1 MPSMTMAMDE
11 MAGRDEEWD
20 WHWRWRTLV
29 ALEVG
34 GQWRRRGGG
43 GVAGGIADYAA
54 ENTGWRGR
62 SQYPRVISHTF
73 PQFPF
78 CGLRGRGVRR
88 TSTCSA
94 SFARLHSRGGV
105 PPRWLRPGVAASPL
119 AIVRFHGCFLVV
131 LSSRCLARC
140 KAPDTRRKLTLRS
153 LRSLRVKPPQSRFAR
168 QLPQRGSQTLRS
180 LRSLREFLPP
190 RPPRGGGRKATGVKT
205 SRRRKRRDGRRARTG
220 RGRRAGR
227 ARRSS

>member
-11 MAGRDEEWD
+11 MAGRDEDWD
-20 WHWRWRTLV
+20 WRWRTLV
-29 ALEVG
+29 AMRVG
-34 GQWRRRGGG
+34 GQWWRGRVGGG
-43 GVAGGIADYAA
+43 FAGGIADYAA

-94 SFARLHSRGGV
+94 SFACLHSRGGV

-119 AIVRFHGCFLVV
+119 AIVRFLGCFLVV

-180 LRSLREFLPP
+180 LREFLP
-190 RPPRGGGRKATGVKT
+190 RRGAAWRRGG
-205 SRRRKRRDGRRARTG
+205 S
-220 RGRRAGR
+220 RGR
-227 ARRSS
+227 

>member
-1 MPSMTMAMDE
+1 MAMDE

-119 AIVRFHGCFLVV
+119 AVVRFHGCCLVV

-153 LRSLRVKPPQSRFAR
+153 LRSLREIHP
-168 QLPQRGSQTLRS
+168 LRS
-180 LRSLREFLPP
+180 LCSLREIQTRLA
-190 RPPRGGGRKATGVKT
+190 RPWRDGGSSSRLRRGR
-205 SRRRKRRDGRRARTG
+205 SFRRRCRFL
-220 RGRRAGR
+220 
-227 ARRSS
+227 